1 MTHYVVPNTVLALP
15 GFAAGVDWSDTL
27 LLLGIAAFMFV
38 ALGAFAMIMLARQ
51 LPFLSTTRQTAVAPP
66 PPPPP
71 PPPRPVSPAPAV
83 SPDRVLAAQRSS
95 LIQGCVKARGLLDD
109 DMVVEVLENALRLG
123 GVTTFDATGAPL
135 DPRSH
140 RVNHTVPAPAPQ
152 SDGIVARTLTPG
164 YLDGGHV
171 LRPADVVVYKWAP
184 R

>member
-27 LLLGIAAFMFV
+27 LLLGIAALSL

-51 LPFLSTTRQTAVAPP
+51 LPFLSTPRQTAVAPP

-71 PPPRPVSPAPAV
+71 PPPLSPV
-83 SPDRVLAAQRSS
+83 RVLSAQRSS

-123 GVTTFDATGAPL
+123 GVTTFEQRGRRWTHAATA
-135 DPRSH
+135 
-140 RVNHTVPAPAPQ
+140 
-152 SDGIVARTLTPG
+152 
-164 YLDGGHV
+164 
-171 LRPADVVVYKWAP
+171 
-184 R
+184 